1 MIHFLIYF
9 YGYKT
14 QQNKKNKDMIF
25 RLMIGIGSLDILILY
40 LTYFFNLT
48 NKENHYNIKVVL
60 SKYLI
65 LVIAILFY
73 ETNEALSKFYK
84 ENKSVQLKENSYI
97 VFKVLSPDIP
107 YEKIKK
113 EVVSLYM
120 SLFKILSL
128 SYFFSI
134 IIS

>member
-1 MIHFLIYF
+1 
-9 YGYKT
+9 
-14 QQNKKNKDMIF
+14 
-25 RLMIGIGSLDILILY
+25 MIGIGSLDILILY